1 MGRTTGPVISESWGS
16 ARQADT
22 SQVRAKTL
30 TGRVPIDGRSFDGCR
45 FEQAVLVYCGGPLPR
60 IANCTFDRTTFAFEG
75 PAARSMALLQAISA
89 PSSGLRDIFKAS
101 FPKIFG
107 H

>member
-1 MGRTTGPVISESWGS
+1 VGRTSGPIISESWSS

-22 SQVRAKTL
+22 SDVRNRTL
-30 TGRVPIDGRSFDGCR
+30 TGRVQLDGRSFDGCR
-45 FEQAVLVYCGGPLPR
+45 FEQAVLVYSGGPLPR
-60 IANCTFDRTTFAFEG
+60 IANCVFDRATFAFEG
-75 PAARSMALLQAISA
+75 PAGRSMALLQAMSA

>member
-1 MGRTTGPVISESWGS
+1 MGRTMGPVIAESWGS
-16 ARQADT
+16 AQQDDT
-22 SQVRAKTL
+22 APVRGRTL
-30 TGRVPIDGRSFDGCR
+30 SGRIALDGRSFEGCR
-45 FEQAVLVYCGGPLPR
+45 FQQAVLVYSGGALPH

-75 PAARSMALLQAISA
+75 AAARSMALLQAMSA
-89 PSSGLRDIFKAS
+89 HSSGLRDIFKAS